1 MYNAFDIKIQISEKT
16 LLKAARAFLIFKSLE
31 EFGEIIKSVPG
42 AEDLEDEN
50 FEFKI
55 NLIYLTNKEKVEVSD
70 ILLNIS
76 EVEKVTVENV
86 EIKVGTD
93 NTADKLGNFK
103 TIEKS
108 SEVKSELVKKEISVD
123 NKNEDKKEAV
133 VGKPFLNTI
142 TSSSL
147 YSLTP

>member
-55 NLIYLTNKEKVEVSD
+55 NLIYLTNKEKAEVSD